1 MKSRQQVSPI
11 GMEIKIALIRKN
23 MEAKELAHRIGKA
36 KSTVSDVIS
45 GRNQCTET
53 IELIRKELEI

>member
-1 MKSRQQVSPI
+1 MRSRQQVSPF

-23 MEAKELAHRIGKA
+23 MEAKELARRIGRT
-36 KSTVSDVIS
+36 KSTVSDVVY
-45 GRNQCTET
+45 GRNQCPET